1 VILSLGQ
8 NENVCRARRSY
19 DVTVFVVRV
28 ISTYVTFYHT
38 VFEKSI
44 GMNLRVAVHEDNQLQ
59 FKDGQSR

>member
-1 VILSLGQ
+1 MILSLGQ

-38 VFEKSI
+38 VIRKEYWYELA
-44 GMNLRVAVHEDNQLQ
+44 GGCPRR
-59 FKDGQSR
+59 QSVTV